1 MFSLFLVHL
10 MSLKNEQV
18 WCKLLKLL
26 QPCHVFKTVPKW
38 FGLCTGVEAWEKKT
52 SRSENWTFST
62 VNNSETTCSPELQ
75 CVSLWHLSEVKIAVI
90 SWLLPKV
97 EKEKIAH

>member
-1 MFSLFLVHL
+1 MFLKQYLNGLVYVL
-10 MSLKNEQV
+10 V
-18 WCKLLKLL
+18 WR
-26 QPCHVFKTVPKW
+26 P
-38 FGLCTGVEAWEKKT
+38 GEKKT

>member
-1 MFSLFLVHL
+1 

-18 WCKLLKLL
+18 WCKLLKRL

-38 FGLCTGVEAWEKKT
+38 FGLCTGVEAWKKKKT
-52 SRSENWTFST
+52 SHSENWTCST

-90 SWLLPKV
+90 
-97 EKEKIAH
+97 

>member
-1 MFSLFLVHL
+1 M
-10 MSLKNEQV
+10 V
-18 WCKLLKLL
+18 WFMYWCG
-26 QPCHVFKTVPKW
+26 
-38 FGLCTGVEAWEKKT
+38 GLEKKKKKKT
-52 SRSENWTFST
+52 SHSENWTCST